1 MTTYQIYDFIKD
13 VNYHI
18 KTKNPIDLHEK
29 SEAFKQYLFKLK
41 LFQLTVRIKKSHP
54 IFGETYFLFILS
66 NVVYVAKKLDT
77 ETLNFDYVEI
87 SNGIRLIRL
96 MKLKKLFR

>member
-13 VNYHI
+13 VNFHI
-18 KTKNPIDLHEK
+18 KTKKPIELGEK
-29 SEAFKQYLFKLK
+29 SDVFKKYLFKLK
-41 LFQLTVRIKKSHP
+41 LFQLTDRIKKSHP
-54 IFGETYFLFILS
+54 IFDETYFLFILF

-87 SNGIRLIRL
+87 SNGIRIIRL
-96 MKLKKLFR
+96 MKLKKLFQ